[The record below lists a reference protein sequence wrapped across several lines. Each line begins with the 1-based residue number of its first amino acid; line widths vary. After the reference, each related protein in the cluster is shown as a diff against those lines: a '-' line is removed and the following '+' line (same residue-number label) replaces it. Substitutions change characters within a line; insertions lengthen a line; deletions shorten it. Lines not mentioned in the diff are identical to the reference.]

1 MKGDKL
7 KKLRE
12 DLAKKDREI
21 VRALND
27 RAALSVKIG
36 EWKRSRRLSIYDP
49 SQESRVLKSV
59 REMNEGPLPDSS
71 LGGIYNEIFSS
82 SRALQEEMS
91 VAFLGPEG
99 SYSHLAA
106 LSHFGN
112 CIRLVPQGS
121 ISEVFDA
128 VERKQSR
135 MGIVPVENS
144 LEGSVKATLD
154 RLITTPLQIRAEK
167 FLRISHCLIS
177 SRKGLKKVEKIYSH
191 PQAIAQC
198 RQWLKMNLPGV
209 PLFEAASTAAAAR
222 KAALEKGSAAIAS
235 SLAAKQYGL
244 KIVAEEIE
252 DYHLNTTRFV
262 VIGEGR
268 TGVSGESDRD
278 KTSILMG
285 SAHVPGALH
294 RALGPFVAQGLN
306 LLRIES
312 YPMRERNWEYLFF
325 LDFEG
330 HANGRKTAD
339 CLRQMEKVT
348 TFIKILGSYPRG
360 EEP

>member
-1 MKGDKL
+1 
-7 KKLRE
+7 
-12 DLAKKDREI
+12 
-21 VRALND
+21 
-27 RAALSVKIG
+27 
-36 EWKRSRRLSIYDP
+36 
-49 SQESRVLKSV
+49 
-59 REMNEGPLPDSS
+59 MNEGPLSGSS
-71 LGGIYNEIFSS
+71 LRGIYNEIFSS

-99 SYSHLAA
+99 SYSHIAA
-106 LSHFGN
+106 LSQFGSS
-112 CIRLVPQGS
+112 IRLAPQGS

-135 MGIVPVENS
+135 VGIVPVENS

-154 RLITTPLQIRAEK
+154 RLIATPLQIRAEK
-167 FLRISHCLIS
+167 FLRISHCLVS
-177 SRKGLKKVEKIYSH
+177 SQGGRKGLKQIQKIYSH

-198 RQWLKMNLPGV
+198 RQWLRMNLPGV
-209 PLFEAASTAAAAR
+209 PLFEVASTAAAAR

-235 SLAAKQYGL
+235 SLAAKHYGL
-244 KIVAEEIE
+244 KVVADEIE

-262 VIGEGR
+262 VIGEGS
-268 TGVSGESDRD
+268 TAESGRD

-285 SAHVPGALH
+285 SAHIPGALH
-294 RALGPFVAQGLN
+294 RALGPFVSKGLN

-330 HANGRKTAD
+330 HANRREIAD

>member
-1 MKGDKL
+1 M
-7 KKLRE
+7 
-12 DLAKKDREI
+12 
-21 VRALND
+21 ND
-27 RAALSVKIG
+27 
-36 EWKRSRRLSIYDP
+36 
-49 SQESRVLKSV
+49 
-59 REMNEGPLPDSS
+59 GPLPDSS
-71 LGGIYNEIFSS
+71 LRGIYNEIFSC

-91 VAFLGPEG
+91 IAFLGPEG
-99 SYSHLAA
+99 SYSHIAA
-106 LSHFGN
+106 LAQFGSG
-112 CIRLVPQGS
+112 IKLVPQGS

-135 MGIVPVENS
+135 LGIVPVENS
-144 LEGSVKATLD
+144 LEGSVKPTLD
-154 RLITTPLQIRAEK
+154 RLITTPLQITAEK
-167 FLRISHCLIS
+167 FLRVSHCLVS
-177 SRKGLKKVEKIYSH
+177 SRKGLKQVKKIYSH

-198 RQWLKMNLPGV
+198 RQWLKTNLPGV
-209 PLFEAASTAAAAR
+209 PLFEATSTAAAAR

-235 SLAAKQYGL
+235 SLAARHYKL
-244 KIVAEEIE
+244 KIVADEIE

-262 VIGEGR
+262 VIGEGH
-268 TGVSGESDRD
+268 TGESGRD

-285 SAHVPGALH
+285 SAHIPGALH
-294 RALGPFVAQGLN
+294 RALGPFVAKGLN

-330 HANGRKTAD
+330 HANRREIAD

>member
-1 MKGDKL
+1 MQGDTL

-12 DLAKKDREI
+12 EMGKKDREI
-21 VRALND
+21 VKALNE
-27 RAALSVKIG
+27 RAELSVRIG
-36 EWKRSRRLSIYDP
+36 GLKRSRELDIYDP
-49 SQESRVLKSV
+49 AQEGKVLRSV
-59 REMNEGPLPDSS
+59 CEVNGGPLPDSS
-71 LGGIYNEIFSS
+71 LQAIYQEIFSC

-106 LSHFGN
+106 LSRFGS
-112 CIRLVPQGS
+112 CIRLVPQAA
-121 ISEVFDA
+121 ISDVFDA

-135 MGIVPVENS
+135 VGIVPVENS

-167 FLRISHCLIS
+167 LLRISHCLVS
-177 SRKGLKKVEKIYSH
+177 SCKGLKQVEKIYSH

-198 RQWLKMNLPGV
+198 QQWLRANLPDV
-209 PLFEAASTAAAAR
+209 PLFEVASTAAAAR
-222 KAALEKGSAAIAS
+222 KATLEKGSGAIAS
-235 SLAAKQYGL
+235 SLAASQYDL
-244 KIVAEEIE
+244 QVLADEIE
-252 DYHLNTTRFV
+252 DYHMNTTRFV

-268 TGVSGESDRD
+268 TGESGRD
-278 KTSILMG
+278 KTSVLMG
-285 SAHVPGALH
+285 AAHIPGALH
-294 RALGPFVAQGLN
+294 RALGPFVAKGLN

-330 HANGRKTAD
+330 HTDRKEVSD
-339 CLRQMEKVT
+339 CLREMEKVT
-348 TFIKILGSYPRG
+348 TFIKVLGSYPRG

>member
-1 MKGDKL
+1 MKRDKL

-12 DLAKKDREI
+12 DLAEKDREI
-21 VRALND
+21 VSALNE
-27 RAALSVKIG
+27 RAALSVRIG
-36 EWKRSRRLSIYDP
+36 EWKRSRELAVYDP
-49 SQESRVLKSV
+49 AQESRVLRSLCEIN
-59 REMNEGPLPDSS
+59 RGPLPDSA
-71 LGGIYNEIFSS
+71 LGAVYREIFSS
-82 SRALQEEMS
+82 SRALQEEMTI
-91 VAFLGPEG
+91 AFLGPEG

-106 LSHFGN
+106 VSQFGN
-112 CIRLVPQGS
+112 SVKLAPQGS
-121 ISEVFDA
+121 IAEVFEA
-128 VERKQSR
+128 VERRQAR
-135 MGIVPVENS
+135 MGIVPLENS
-144 LEGSVKATLD
+144 LEGSVKVSLD
-154 RLITTPLQIRAEK
+154 RLITTPLTIRAER
-167 FLRISHCLIS
+167 FQRISHCLVS
-177 SRKGLKKVEKIYSH
+177 ARKGLKQVEKIYSH
-191 PQAIAQC
+191 PQAMAQC
-198 RQWLKMNLPGV
+198 RQWLKMNLPDA
-209 PLFEAASTAAAAR
+209 LLLEAASTAAAAR
-222 KAALEKGSAAIAS
+222 QAALEKGSAAIAS
-235 SLAAKQYGL
+235 SLAASRYKL

-262 VIGEGR
+262 VIGEGPA
-268 TGVSGESDRD
+268 VESGRD

-294 RALGPFVAQGLN
+294 RALGPFAARGLN

-330 HANGRKTAD
+330 HANDRKIAE

>member
-1 MKGDKL
+1 VKGDSL

-12 DLAKKDREI
+12 ALGKKDREI
-21 VRALND
+21 IKALND

-36 EWKRSRRLSIYDP
+36 ELKRTRELGIYDP
-49 SQESRVLKSV
+49 AQESKVLNAV
-59 REMNEGPLPDSS
+59 CDMNEGPLSDSS
-71 LGGIYNEIFSS
+71 LRGIYNEIFSS

-99 SYSHLAA
+99 SYSHIAA
-106 LSHFGN
+106 LSQFGSS
-112 CIRLVPQGS
+112 IRLAPQGS

-167 FLRISHCLIS
+167 FLRISHCLVA
-177 SRKGLKKVEKIYSH
+177 SRKVLQHVEKIYSH

-209 PLFEAASTAAAAR
+209 PLFEVASTAAAAR

-235 SLAAKQYGL
+235 SLAAKHYGL
-244 KIVAEEIE
+244 KVVADEIE

-262 VIGEGR
+262 VIGEGN
-268 TGVSGESDRD
+268 TGESGRD

-285 SAHVPGALH
+285 SAHIPGALH
-294 RALGPFVAQGLN
+294 RALGPFVAKGLN

-330 HANGRKTAD
+330 HAERKDIKD

>member
-1 MKGDKL
+1 MKGDSL

-12 DLAKKDREI
+12 ELGKKDREI
-21 VRALND
+21 VEALND
-27 RAALSVKIG
+27 RAALSVRIG
-36 EWKRSRRLSIYDP
+36 ELKRSRELGIYDP
-49 SQESRVLKSV
+49 AQESRVLKSV
-59 REMNEGPLPDSS
+59 CEMNEGPLPDSS
-71 LGGIYNEIFSS
+71 LRGIYNEIFSS

-99 SYSHLAA
+99 SYSHIAA
-106 LSHFGN
+106 LARFGSS
-112 CIRLVPQGS
+112 IRLVPQGS
-121 ISEVFDA
+121 IPEVFDA
-128 VERKQSR
+128 VERRQSR

-154 RLITTPLQIRAEK
+154 RLITTPLQIRAEF
-167 FLRISHCLIS
+167 FLRISHCLAA
-177 SRKGLKKVEKIYSH
+177 SRKGLQHVERVYSH

-198 RQWLKMNLPGV
+198 RQWLKINLPGV
-209 PLFEAASTAAAAR
+209 PLFEVASTAAAAR
-222 KAALEKGSAAIAS
+222 KASLEKGGAAIAS
-235 SLAAKQYGL
+235 RLAVKHHGL
-244 KIVAEEIE
+244 KTVAEDIE
-252 DYHLNTTRFV
+252 DHHLNTTRFL
-262 VIGEGR
+262 VIGEGK
-268 TGVSGESDRD
+268 TGESGRD
-278 KTSILMG
+278 KTSVLMA
-285 SAHVPGALH
+285 SAHIPGALH
-294 RALGPFVAQGLN
+294 RALGPFVARGLN

-330 HANGRKTAD
+330 HAERREIKD

>member
-1 MKGDKL
+1 MKGDNL
-7 KKLRE
+7 KRLRE
-12 DLAKKDREI
+12 ALGKKDREI
-21 VRALND
+21 VKALND
-27 RAALSVKIG
+27 RAQLSVKIG
-36 EWKRSRRLSIYDP
+36 ELKKSRKLEIYDP
-49 SQESRVLKSV
+49 AQESRVLKSAC
-59 REMNEGPLPDSS
+59 EMNEGPLSDSS
-71 LGGIYNEIFSS
+71 LRDIYKEIFSS
-82 SRALQEEMS
+82 SRALQEEIS

-99 SYSHLAA
+99 SYSHIAA
-106 LSHFGN
+106 LSQFGSS
-112 CIRLVPQGS
+112 IRLMPQGS
-121 ISEVFDA
+121 IAEVFDA

-135 MGIVPVENS
+135 MGIVPIENS

-154 RLITTPLQIRAEK
+154 RLIATPLQIRSER
-167 FLRISHCLIS
+167 FMRISHCLAA
-177 SRKGLKKVEKIYSH
+177 SRKSLKQVERIYSH

-209 PLFEAASTAAAAR
+209 PIFEVASTAAAAR

-235 SLAAKQYGL
+235 RLATRHYRL
-244 KIVAEEIE
+244 KVVADEIE
-252 DYHLNTTRFV
+252 DYHLNTTRFI
-262 VIGEGR
+262 VIGEGA
-268 TGVSGESDRD
+268 TGETGRD

-294 RALGPFVAQGLN
+294 RALGPFLAKGLN

-312 YPMRERNWEYLFF
+312 YPIRERNWEYLFF

-330 HANGRKTAD
+330 HSNRREIAD

-360 EEP
+360 EEQ

>member
-1 MKGDKL
+1 MKGDNL

-12 DLAKKDREI
+12 ALGKKDRQI
-21 VRALND
+21 VKALNE
-27 RAALSVKIG
+27 RAALSVRIG
-36 EWKRSRRLSIYDP
+36 EVKRSRRMDIYDP
-49 SQESRVLKSV
+49 AQESRVLKSV
-59 REMNEGPLPDSS
+59 CEMNEGPFEDSS
-71 LGGIYNEIFSS
+71 LRGIYNEIFSS
-82 SRALQEEMS
+82 SRALQEEVS

-106 LSHFGN
+106 LSRFGGS
-112 CIRLVPQGS
+112 IRLMPQGS
-121 ISEVFDA
+121 IAEVFDA
-128 VERKQSR
+128 VERRQSR
-135 MGIVPVENS
+135 LGIVPVENS

-154 RLITTPLQIRAEK
+154 RLIVTPLRIRSEK
-167 FLRISHCLIS
+167 FLRISHCLAA
-177 SRKGLKKVEKIYSH
+177 SRKGLKHVERVYSH
-191 PQAIAQC
+191 PQALAQC
-198 RQWLKMNLPGV
+198 RQWLKINLPGV

-235 SLAAKQYGL
+235 RLAAQHYRL
-244 KIVAEEIE
+244 KVVADEIE
-252 DYHLNTTRFV
+252 DYHLNTTRFI
-262 VIGEGR
+262 VIGEG
-268 TGVSGESDRD
+268 TAGESGRD

-285 SAHVPGALH
+285 SAHSPGALH
-294 RALGPFVAQGLN
+294 RALGPFAAKGLN

-330 HANGRKTAD
+330 HANRREITE

-348 TFIKILGSYPRG
+348 TFIKVLGSYPRG